1 MNRKL
6 FLSYLQGIQSN
17 NQNLVSFQNSLRKN
31 SWQKPM
37 CVLEEKQSEEEKGH
51 EHGDVSAAVSKKIS
65 SAPGQGFRLEPTSA
79 VKPVEV
85 LPSESPVKGV
95 EDIGTVSRTTALLST
110 GAHGREMTKAAMQRF
125 LPVQMQ
131 DKPEKATLIYR
142 GEGEETQSSSPLSG
156 GYHIPGAGTHFR
168 FTTDPDPETG
178 LSIEGSIGAEGPE
191 AALTRL
197 AAKGHTVRPENLRAT
212 RGRWLGPTSL
222 AARQRSQSQR

>member
-37 CVLEEKQSEEEKGH
+37 CVFEEKQSEEEKGH

-79 VKPVEV
+79 IKPHEV
-85 LPSESPVKGV
+85 LPSQSPVRGI
-95 EDIGTVSRTTALLST
+95 EDIGTISSTTALLST
-110 GAHGREMTKAAMQRF
+110 GAHAREMTKAAMQRF
-125 LPVQMQ
+125 LPVEMQ
-131 DKPEKATLIYR
+131 DKPKKSTLIFR
-142 GEGEETQSSSPLSG
+142 GEQGTQDTQPLAG
-156 GYHIPGAGTHFR
+156 RYHIPGAGTHFR

-197 AAKGHTVRPENLRAT
+197 TAKGHTVRPENLIAT
-212 RGRWLGPTSL
+212 RGRWLDQTSL
-222 AARQRSQSQR
+222 AARQRSQSRR